1 MKLIRVILPIAIIVL
16 GIGAMKTVTALGD
29 TTEENESVDTRPTV
43 QVTQLKPESFAIDIE
58 AFGELAPLESTR
70 LAAQVSGEV
79 VEWNPKFVAGG
90 IVKRGEMLFSI
101 EKDAYTAALLQAE
114 SALANAQAALI
125 EEKALAKVAER
136 EAATL
141 PNSRVTDLYLR
152 KPQILSA
159 EAAVK
164 AAQAQI
170 KIAKR
175 DLANTEVVAPYD
187 ALIVS
192 RSIGKGDFLTVG
204 TTAATLYNVEVGEV
218 TFPLARFDQAFLPEA
233 VNGIQATVSLLNGT
247 SDEIKRSATIVRDSG
262 IYDSATRMT
271 HLVARINDPYGL
283 TTQQPVLRFGAYTKV
298 SFTGKT
304 IDNVYRIPQEL
315 ITRRQLWILDE
326 ADKLVAKQVEVVR
339 EVGSEFLIRVDIA
352 ADDRIVMTLPEYP
365 QNGMAVKV
373 IEGADKLVAKQ
384 P

>member
-43 QVTQLKPESFAIDIE
+43 RVTQIKPESFAINIE

-79 VEWNPKFVAGG
+79 VEWNPTFVAGG

-125 EEKALAKVAER
+125 EEKALANVAER

-164 AAQAQI
+164 AAQAQM

-204 TTAATLYNVEVGEV
+204 TSAATLYNVEVGEV

-233 VNGIQATVSLLNGT
+233 LNGIEATVSLLNGT
-247 SDEIKRSATIVRDSG
+247 TDEIKRSATIVRDSG

-271 HLVARINDPYGL
+271 HLVARVNDPYGL

-326 ADKLVAKQVEVVR
+326 ADKLVAKPVEVVR
-339 EVGSEFLIRVDIA
+339 EVDSEFLIRVDIA

>member
-43 QVTQLKPESFAIDIE
+43 RVTQLKPESFAINIE

-79 VEWNPKFVAGG
+79 VEWNPTFVAGG

-125 EEKALAKVAER
+125 EEKALANVAER

-164 AAQAQI
+164 AAQAQM

-204 TTAATLYNVEVGEV
+204 TSAATLYNVEVGEV

-233 VNGIQATVSLLNGT
+233 LNGIEATVSLLNGT
-247 SDEIKRSATIVRDSG
+247 TDEIKRSATIVRDSG

-315 ITRRQLWILDE
+315 ITRRQLWVLDD
-326 ADKLVAKQVEVVR
+326 ADKLVAKPVEVVR
-339 EVGSEFLIRVDIA
+339 EVDSEFLIRVDIA

>member
-1 MKLIRVILPIAIIVL
+1 MKLLRVILPIAIIFL

-29 TTEENESVDTRPTV
+29 TSDEGEPVDTRPTV
-43 QVTQLKPESFAIDIE
+43 RVTQLNPESFAISIE
-58 AFGELAPLESTR
+58 AFGELMPLESTR

-79 VEWNPKFVAGG
+79 TEWNPKFVAGG
-90 IVKRGEMLFSI
+90 IIKRGETLFSI

-114 SALANAQAALI
+114 SALASAEAALI
-125 EEKALAKVAER
+125 EEKALAKVAEQ

-141 PNSRVTDLYLR
+141 PDSRVTDLYLR

-159 EAAVK
+159 RASLK

-175 DLANTEVVAPYD
+175 DLANCDVVAPYD
-187 ALIVS
+187 SLIVS
-192 RSIGKGDFLTVG
+192 RSIGKGDYLTAG
-204 TTAATLYNVEVGEV
+204 TSAATLYNVEVGEV
-218 TFPLARFDQAFLPEA
+218 TFPLARFDQAFLPAQLEGTEA
-233 VNGIQATVSLLNGT
+233 VVSLLNGT
-247 SDEIKRSATIVRDSG
+247 TDEIQRIATIVRDTG

-271 HLVARINDPYGL
+271 HLVARVVDPYGL
-283 TTQQPVLRFGAYTKV
+283 SSEQPALRFGAYTKV

-304 IDNVYRIPQEL
+304 LDNVYRIPQEL
-315 ITRRQLWILDE
+315 ITKRQLWVLDDE
-326 ADKLVAKQVEVVR
+326 DKLVSKNVEVVR
-339 EVGSEFLIRVDIA
+339 EVGSEFLIRVDIS

-373 IEGADKLVAKQ
+373 IEGPEKLVAQ
-384 P
+384 QH

>member
-43 QVTQLKPESFAIDIE
+43 RVTQLKPESFAINIE

-79 VEWNPKFVAGG
+79 VEWNPTFVAGG

-125 EEKALAKVAER
+125 EEKALANVAER

-164 AAQAQI
+164 AAQAQM

-204 TTAATLYNVEVGEV
+204 TSAATLYNVEVGEV

-233 VNGIQATVSLLNGT
+233 LNGIEATVSLLNGT
-247 SDEIKRSATIVRDSG
+247 TDEIKRSATIVRDSG

-271 HLVARINDPYGL
+271 HLVARVNDPYGL

-326 ADKLVAKQVEVVR
+326 ADKLVAKPVEVVR
-339 EVGSEFLIRVDIA
+339 EVDSEFLIRVDIA

>member
-1 MKLIRVILPIAIIVL
+1 MKLLRVILPIAIIVL

-43 QVTQLKPESFAIDIE
+43 QITQLKPESFAINIE

-125 EEKALAKVAER
+125 EEKALANVAER

-164 AAQAQI
+164 AAQAQM

-192 RSIGKGDFLTVG
+192 RSIGNGDFLTVG

-218 TFPLARFDQAFLPEA
+218 TFPLARFDQAFLPET
-233 VNGIQATVSLLNGT
+233 VNGIEATVSLLNGT
-247 SDEIKRSATIVRDSG
+247 TDEIKRSATIVRDSG

-283 TTQQPVLRFGAYTKV
+283 TSQQPVLRFGAYTKV
-298 SFTGKT
+298 AFTGKT

-315 ITRRQLWILDE
+315 ITRRQLWILDD
-326 ADKLVAKQVEVVR
+326 ADKLVAKPVEVVR
-339 EVGSEFLIRVDIA
+339 EVGSEFLIRVDITTS
-352 ADDRIVMTLPEYP
+352 DRIVMTLPEYP

>member
-1 MKLIRVILPIAIIVL
+1 MKLIRVIFPIAIIVL

-29 TTEENESVDTRPTV
+29 TAEENESVDTRPTV
-43 QVTQLKPESFAIDIE
+43 QVTRLKPESFAINIE

-90 IVKRGEMLFSI
+90 IVKRGETLFSI

-125 EEKALAKVAER
+125 EEKALANVAER

-175 DLANTEVVAPYD
+175 DLANCDVVAPYD

-218 TFPLARFDQAFLPEA
+218 TFPLARFDQAFLPESI
-233 VNGIQATVSLLNGT
+233 NGTDATVSLLNGT
-247 SDEIKRSATIVRDSG
+247 TDEIKRSATIVRDSG

-271 HLVARINDPYGL
+271 HLVARVNDPYGL

-326 ADKLVAKQVEVVR
+326 ADKLVAKPVEVVR
-339 EVGSEFLIRVDIA
+339 EVDSEFLIRVDIA

-373 IEGADKLVAKQ
+373 IEGVDKLVAKQ

>member
-1 MKLIRVILPIAIIVL
+1 MKLLRVILPIAIIVL

-43 QVTQLKPESFAIDIE
+43 QITQLKPESFAINIE

-125 EEKALAKVAER
+125 EEKALANVAER

-164 AAQAQI
+164 AAQAQM

-218 TFPLARFDQAFLPEA
+218 TFPLARFDQAFLPET
-233 VNGIQATVSLLNGT
+233 VNGIEATVSLLNGT
-247 SDEIKRSATIVRDSG
+247 TDEIKRSATIVRDSG

-283 TTQQPVLRFGAYTKV
+283 TTGQPVLRFGAYTKV
-298 SFTGKT
+298 AFTGKT

-315 ITRRQLWILDE
+315 ITRRQLWILDD
-326 ADKLVAKQVEVVR
+326 ADKLVAKPVEVVR
-339 EVGSEFLIRVDIA
+339 EVGSEFLIRVDITA
-352 ADDRIVMTLPEYP
+352 NDRIVMTLPEYP

>member
-43 QVTQLKPESFAIDIE
+43 QVTQLKPESFAINIE

-90 IVKRGEMLFSI
+90 IVKRGEALFSI

-125 EEKALAKVAER
+125 EEKALANVAER

-164 AAQAQI
+164 AAQAQM

-204 TTAATLYNVEVGEV
+204 TSAATLYNVEVGEV

-233 VNGIQATVSLLNGT
+233 LNGIEATVSLLNGT
-247 SDEIKRSATIVRDSG
+247 TDEIKRSATIVRDSG

-271 HLVARINDPYGL
+271 HLVARVNDPYGL

-326 ADKLVAKQVEVVR
+326 ADKLVAKPVEVVR
-339 EVGSEFLIRVDIA
+339 EVDSEFLIRVDIA

-373 IEGADKLVAKQ
+373 IEGVDKLVAKQ

>member
-1 MKLIRVILPIAIIVL
+1 MKLLRVILPIAIIVL

-29 TTEENESVDTRPTV
+29 TAEENESVDTRPTV
-43 QVTQLKPESFAIDIE
+43 QVTRLKPESFAINIE

-90 IVKRGEMLFSI
+90 IVKRGETLFSI

-125 EEKALAKVAER
+125 EEKALANVAER
-136 EAATL
+136 EAASL

-164 AAQAQI
+164 AAQAQM

-175 DLANTEVVAPYD
+175 DLDNTEVVAPYD

-233 VNGIQATVSLLNGT
+233 LDGIDATVSLLNGT
-247 SDEIKRSATIVRDSG
+247 TDEIKRSATIVRDSG

-315 ITRRQLWILDE
+315 ITRRQLWILDD
-326 ADKLVAKQVEVVR
+326 ADKLVAKPVEVVR

>member
-29 TTEENESVDTRPTV
+29 TTEENESVDTRPSV
-43 QVTQLKPESFAIDIE
+43 QVTQIKPESFAINIE

-79 VEWNPKFVAGG
+79 VEWNPAFVAGG
-90 IVKRGEMLFSI
+90 IIKRGETLFSI

-125 EEKALAKVAER
+125 EEKALANVAER
-136 EAATL
+136 EAASL

-164 AAQAQI
+164 AAQAQM

-175 DLANTEVVAPYD
+175 DLDNTEVVAPYD

-233 VNGIQATVSLLNGT
+233 LDGIDATVSLLNGT
-247 SDEIKRSATIVRDSG
+247 TDEIKRSATIVRDSG

-315 ITRRQLWILDE
+315 ITRRQLWILDD
-326 ADKLVAKQVEVVR
+326 ADKLVAKPVEVVR

>member
-43 QVTQLKPESFAIDIE
+43 QVTQLKPESFAINIE

-90 IVKRGEMLFSI
+90 IVKRGEALFSI

-125 EEKALAKVAER
+125 EEKALANVAER

-164 AAQAQI
+164 AAQAQM

-233 VNGIQATVSLLNGT
+233 LNGIEATVSLLNGT
-247 SDEIKRSATIVRDSG
+247 TDEIKRSATIVRDSG

-271 HLVARINDPYGL
+271 HLVARVNDPYGL
-283 TTQQPVLRFGAYTKV
+283 TTQQAVLRFGAYTKV

-326 ADKLVAKQVEVVR
+326 ADKLVAKPVEVVR
-339 EVGSEFLIRVDIA
+339 EVDSEFLIRVDIA

-373 IEGADKLVAKQ
+373 IEGVDKLVAKQ

>member
-29 TTEENESVDTRPTV
+29 TTEENESVDTRPSV
-43 QVTQLKPESFAIDIE
+43 QVTQIKPESFAINIE

-79 VEWNPKFVAGG
+79 VEWNPAFVAGG
-90 IVKRGEMLFSI
+90 IIKRGETLFSI

-125 EEKALAKVAER
+125 EEKALANVAER

-164 AAQAQI
+164 AAQAQM

-175 DLANTEVVAPYD
+175 DLDNTEVVAPYD

-233 VNGIQATVSLLNGT
+233 LDGIDATVSLLNGT
-247 SDEIKRSATIVRDSG
+247 TDEIKRSATIVRDSG

-315 ITRRQLWILDE
+315 ITRRQLWILDD
-326 ADKLVAKQVEVVR
+326 ADKLVAKPVEVVR

>member
-43 QVTQLKPESFAIDIE
+43 RVTQLKPESFAINIE

-79 VEWNPKFVAGG
+79 VEWNPTFVAGG

-125 EEKALAKVAER
+125 EEKALANVAER

-164 AAQAQI
+164 AAQAQM

-175 DLANTEVVAPYD
+175 DLDNTEVVAPYD

-204 TTAATLYNVEVGEV
+204 TSAATLYNVEVGEV

-233 VNGIQATVSLLNGT
+233 LNGIEATVSLLNGT
-247 SDEIKRSATIVRDSG
+247 TDEIKRSATIVRDSG

-271 HLVARINDPYGL
+271 HLVARVNDPYGL

-326 ADKLVAKQVEVVR
+326 ADKLVAKPVEVVR
-339 EVGSEFLIRVDIA
+339 EVDSEFLIRVDIA

>member
-1 MKLIRVILPIAIIVL
+1 MKLLRVILPILIIVL
-16 GIGAMKTVTALGD
+16 GIGAMKGVTAFGD
-29 TTEENESVDTRPTV
+29 TTEESESVDTRPTV
-43 QVTQLKPESFAIDIE
+43 QVTQLEPESFAITIE

-79 VEWNPKFVAGG
+79 TKWNPDFVAGG
-90 IVKRGEMLFSI
+90 IVKQGEILFSI

-114 SALANAQAALI
+114 SALASAQSTLI
-125 EEKALAKVAER
+125 EEQALANVAER

-159 EAAVK
+159 QAALK

-175 DLANTEVVAPYD
+175 DLANCDVVAPYD
-187 ALIVS
+187 ALIIS

-218 TFPLARFDQAFLPEA
+218 TFPVARFDQAFLPA
-233 VNGIQATVSLLNGT
+233 PLNGTKASVSLLNGT
-247 SDEIKRSATIVRDSG
+247 TDDIQRSATIVRDSG

-271 HLVARINDPYGL
+271 HLVARIEDPYGL
-283 TTQQPVLRFGAYTKV
+283 STQQPALKFGAYTKV

-304 IDNVYRIPQEL
+304 IDDIYRIPQEL
-315 ITRRQLWILDE
+315 INNRQLWILD
-326 ADKLVAKQVEVVR
+326 DKNKLVAKPVEVIR
-339 EVGSEFLIRVDIA
+339 EVGSEFLIRGDIA

-365 QNGMAVKV
+365 QNGMEVKV
-373 IEGADKLVAKQ
+373 IEGTDKLVAKQ

>member
-29 TTEENESVDTRPTV
+29 TTEENESVDTRPSV
-43 QVTQLKPESFAIDIE
+43 QVTQIKPESFAINIE

-90 IVKRGEMLFSI
+90 IVKRGETLFSI

-125 EEKALAKVAER
+125 EEKALANVAER

-164 AAQAQI
+164 AAQAQM

-175 DLANTEVVAPYD
+175 DLDNTEVVAPYD

-233 VNGIQATVSLLNGT
+233 LDGIDATVSLLNGT
-247 SDEIKRSATIVRDSG
+247 SDEIKRTATIVRDSG

-315 ITRRQLWILDE
+315 ITRRQLWILDD
-326 ADKLVAKQVEVVR
+326 ADKLVAKPVEVVR

>member
-43 QVTQLKPESFAIDIE
+43 RVTQLKPESFAINIE

-79 VEWNPKFVAGG
+79 VEWNPTFVAGG

-125 EEKALAKVAER
+125 EEKALANVAER

-164 AAQAQI
+164 AAQAQM

-204 TTAATLYNVEVGEV
+204 TSAATLYNVEVGEV

-233 VNGIQATVSLLNGT
+233 LNGIEATVSLLNGT
-247 SDEIKRSATIVRDSG
+247 TDEIKRSATIVRDSG

-271 HLVARINDPYGL
+271 HLVARVNDPYGL

-315 ITRRQLWILDE
+315 ITRRQLWVLDD
-326 ADKLVAKQVEVVR
+326 ADKLVAKPVEVVR